1 MRNSRADGVIMKRF
15 VIFAVLFPPI
25 AFAIAFWIILQIAN
39 VASGEH
45 ITAEYHQLLLLPLAY
60 MVGLIPALLVALVDH
75 IFANRAYGT
84 LWTTLAGYIFIYLP
98 LLAPMMVKF
107 IDGPEALLFGISGAV
122 PAAICSWLAGLK
134 RKESVPA

>member
-45 ITAEYHQLLLLPLAY
+45 ITAEFHQIMLLPLAY
-60 MVGLIPALLVALVDH
+60 MAGIVPALLAALVDH
-75 IFANRAYGT
+75 LFANRRYRM
-84 LWTTLAGYIFIYLP
+84 LWTVIGGYIFIYLP